1 VTTQTAV
8 SSGEVCRLS
17 VYGPTSRI
25 ELAVPAHVP
34 LADLL
39 PTFLGHLGQE
49 LATTGLEH
57 GGWVLQRVGEPPL
70 EEDLGT
76 AALGLLDGDMLYL
89 RPRNDQLPPVD
100 FDDLV
105 DGVATGIGE
114 RRDAWRPEHT
124 RRLSLL
130 CMALA
135 LVLGL
140 VVTATVGT
148 GSVVALVAGTSAVLL
163 VLGMVAAA
171 RAYGDAGIARIL
183 GYVCAGYAGLAGLAV
198 PAAGAPFTVGTALF
212 TAEGLMAGGAFV
224 TTTAIAAQVALGG
237 RRPGLL
243 AVTVVAALSAAG
255 GLTAA
260 TTTMSGSDV
269 AACVLPF
276 ALLWGYLTP
285 GVAARMAGL
294 RVPPLPVTPEE
305 FQQGIEPEP
314 AGPLLDRTALAD
326 AYVTAFFVGLA
337 VVITACLVLIA
348 PEPGRSAPLLV
359 VATAV
364 LVMLHSRELVGARQ
378 RLAMLAPGAL
388 GLAVL
393 LFAAAVEHGPQGRFL
408 VLAAASALALACAV
422 ASRTMPGRRLLPHWG
437 LAGDVGH
444 WVVAGAII
452 PLALAVA
459 GAYTRARGLWS

>member
-1 VTTQTAV
+1 MQTAV

-17 VYGPTSRI
+17 VHGPTSRI

-57 GGWVLQRVGEPPL
+57 GGWVLQRIGEPPL

-130 CMALA
+130 CTALA
-135 LVLGL
+135 LLLGL
-140 VVTATVGT
+140 AVTTTVGA
-148 GSVVALVAGTSAVLL
+148 GSVVALVAGTGGVLL
-163 VLGMVAAA
+163 VLATIAAV
-171 RAYGDAGIARIL
+171 RAYGDAGIGRLL
-183 GYVCAGYAGLAGLAV
+183 GWFSAGFAALAGLALPV
-198 PAAGAPFTVGTALF
+198 VEAPFTFGAGML
-212 TAEGLMAGGAFV
+212 TAEGLMGAGAFV

-237 RRPGLL
+237 LRPGLL
-243 AVTVVAALSAAG
+243 ALTVVAALTGAG

-260 TTTMSGSDV
+260 TTSMSGSDV
-269 AACVLPF
+269 AAAVLPF

-294 RVPPLPVTPEE
+294 RVPPLPDNPEE
-305 FQQGIEPEP
+305 FQQGVEPEP

-326 AYVTAFFVGLA
+326 GYVTAFFVGLA
-337 VVITACLVLIA
+337 VVTTGCLVLVA
-348 PEPGRSAPLLV
+348 PVPGRSAPLLV

-364 LVMLHSRELVGARQ
+364 LVLLHSRELVGARQ
-378 RLAMLAPGAL
+378 RLAMLAPGVL
-388 GLAVL
+388 GLAAL
-393 LFAAAVEHGPQGRFL
+393 LLVKAVQSGPQGRFL
-408 VLAAASALALACAV
+408 VLGAAFVLALAGA
-422 ASRTMPGRRLLPHWG
+422 AAARMLPGRKLLPHWG
-437 LAGDVGH
+437 LAGDISH
-444 WVVAGAII
+444 WVVATAVI
-452 PLALAVA
+452 PLALSVA
-459 GAYTRARGLWS
+459 GGYSRARGLWS